1 MEDQKPGLSRN
12 SEIASVI
19 HGKKVPRK
27 SLVASR
33 PKAFSGGAYKHIA
46 SLSHRGIGSSVIG
59 NAAFF
64 LLRVAALEGLRRL
77 SKAKCPFAWRGLQA
91 LQLLC
96 YPPLKWIQRWA
107 PFRGLIKTMQ
117 VLNILMIL

>member
-1 MEDQKPGLSRN
+1 MEDQKHGLSRN
-12 SEIASVI
+12 PEFAIVV
-19 HGKKVPRK
+19 HGKKAAKK

-33 PKAFSGGAYKHIA
+33 PKAFSGSAYKHIA
-46 SLSHRGIGSSVIG
+46 SLSHRGIGSSMVG

-64 LLRVAALEGLRRL
+64 LLKVAALEGLRRI
-77 SKAKCPFAWRGLQA
+77 SMAKFPFAWRGLQA

-96 YPPLKWIQRWA
+96 YPPLKWLQRWA

-117 VLNILMIL
+117 VHDILIIL